1 MPSLEIICINQ
12 QEPSDFSQLPF
23 IVEVEKELGSHRIPA
38 PRFQLDFDKLSGCI
52 YHLLDGN
59 SPTCYDLLVWDW
71 RDSEGNCN
79 GRDESVVFKD
89 EYAAALKGV
98 LEKLLSSSPVGQ
110 ILFTTDYQFGPEVT
124 QRFEP
129 MPFVEFQ
136 ELYNAGKVRM
146 NASYL
151 VTAS

>member
-12 QEPSDFSQLPF
+12 QKPSDFSQLPF
-23 IVEVEKELGSHRIPA
+23 IVEAEKELVSHRTPA
-38 PRFQLDFDKLSGCI
+38 PLFQLDFDKLSGCI

-59 SPTCYDLLVWDW
+59 SPTCYDLLVRDW
-71 RDSEGNCN
+71 YDSEGNSN
-79 GRDESVVFKD
+79 SRDDNVVFRD
-89 EYAAALKGV
+89 EYAAVLKRV
-98 LEKLLSSSPVGQ
+98 LEELLSSSPVGQ